1 MLPKVHAEPNTSCPV
16 AQKPTIGGIITGNYS
31 DGTTDDLVKFNIIV
45 GGGSFTPY
53 TTQTITLSSTVA
65 GKGSPITQSW
75 QFDVGNP
82 ACNGAYTS
90 AEDSQLLA
98 DNPNPIYIINNP
110 FNQDLVFP
118 ANPNVDFSACGHI
131 LKFKGVDI
139 STDPAISV
147 T

>member
-1 MLPKVHAEPNTSCPV
+1 MAP
-16 AQKPTIGGIITGNYS
+16 KPTISGITTANYS
-31 DGTTDDLVKFNIIV
+31 DGATDDFEKFNIIV

-53 TTQTITLSSTVA
+53 LTQTITLSSTVA
-65 GKGSPITQSW
+65 GKSSHIIQSW
-75 QFDVGNP
+75 QFEVGNP

-90 AEDSQLLA
+90 TEDSQLLA
-98 DNPNPIYIINNP
+98 DNQNPIYIINNP
-110 FNQDLVFP
+110 FNQDFVFP